1 MTEWRLPLLK
11 KNIIY
16 CPELVDHYKD
26 RRLRPRP
33 VGLLRVDKRP
43 PMKKSERPLF
53 QLQEP
58 LKRFNQVV
66 GRSKFAHHLIDSSL
80 VTTMLVHG

>member
-1 MTEWRLPLLK
+1 MPIGEEESIPL
-11 KNIIY
+11 
-16 CPELVDHYKD
+16 
-26 RRLRPRP
+26 
-33 VGLLRVDKRP
+33 
-43 PMKKSERPLF
+43 LF